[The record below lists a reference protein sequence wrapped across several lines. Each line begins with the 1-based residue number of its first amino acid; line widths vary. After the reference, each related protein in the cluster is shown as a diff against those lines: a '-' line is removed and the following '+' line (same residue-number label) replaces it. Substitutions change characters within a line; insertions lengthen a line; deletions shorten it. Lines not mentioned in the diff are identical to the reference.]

1 MQARLARR
9 QEADADIQVA
19 GEQAPLDVDSR
30 QFVDLHPQ
38 MRLRG
43 VQAFD
48 HVRHQAGVDRLQY
61 ADRQAARGLPAEYA
75 HRLAGP
81 FQSLQQR
88 YRMVVQ
94 GVGGDGRQQA
104 LAAALE
110 QRDVEVLL
118 QLADLLREGRLR
130 QGQAFG
136 GAADVAF
143 LVERDEIAELAK
155 IHKLF
160 LSMKLENR
168 NGVGPA

>member
-1 MQARLARR
+1 
-9 QEADADIQVA
+9 
-19 GEQAPLDVDSR
+19 
-30 QFVDLHPQ
+30 
-38 MRLRG
+38 
-43 VQAFD
+43 
-48 HVRHQAGVDRLQY
+48 
-61 ADRQAARGLPAEYA
+61 
-75 HRLAGP
+75 
-81 FQSLQQR
+81 
-88 YRMVVQ
+88 MVVQ

-143 LVERDEIAELAK
+143 FVERDEIAELAK
-155 IHKLF
+155 IHKMF